1 MTWVW
6 WVVLA
11 LGGLVLIGL
20 TYLFW
25 RADKAR
31 RRMFEAWAARHGWRH
46 ADLDRDLAKRWRG
59 TPFGAGH
66 ARKATEVLA
75 GEYAGRPALSF
86 TYVWT
91 VGGGKSETTHTA
103 HVVVLFL
110 PAALPVLELTPEGFG
125 ARVAKAFG
133 GQDVQLESED
143 FNRAWRVEASDLRF
157 AHQVLHPR
165 LMHRLLEPDFARR
178 NVRIEGDAILGWTG
192 GRTVLDNM
200 FPLMSRLAVV
210 ADAIPDH
217 VWLDRGVSPPR
228 RQGDPPRS
236 APTWVAR
243 AP

>member
-1 MTWVW
+1 MTWLA
-6 WVVLA
+6 WVVFVLVD
-11 LGGLVLIGL
+11 LVVVGLMYV
-20 TYLFW
+20 FW
-25 RADKAR
+25 RAGKAR
-31 RRMFEAWAARHGWRH
+31 RRMFEAWAARHGWRY
-46 ADLDRDLAKRWRG
+46 ADLDRDLAKRWKG

-75 GEYAGRPALSF
+75 GQYAGRPALSF

-110 PAALPVLELTPEGFG
+110 PVSLPTLELTPEGFG
-125 ARVAKAFG
+125 TRVAKAFG
-133 GQDVQLESED
+133 GQDIQLESED
-143 FNRAWRVEASDLRF
+143 FNRAWRVESGDLRF

-192 GRTVLDNM
+192 GRTVLDNVL
-200 FPLMSRLAVV
+200 PLMSRLAVV

-217 VWLDRGVSPPR
+217 VWLDRGAVPPR
-228 RQGDPPRS
+228 RQDESPRP
-236 APTWVAR
+236 APRRGTP

>member
-1 MTWVW
+1 MTWLA
-6 WVVLA
+6 WVVFVLVD
-11 LGGLVLIGL
+11 LVVVGLMYV
-20 TYLFW
+20 FW
-25 RADKAR
+25 RAGKAR
-31 RRMFEAWAARHGWRH
+31 RRMFEAWAARHGLGY
-46 ADLDRDLAKRWRG
+46 ADLDRDLAKRWKG

-75 GEYAGRPALSF
+75 GQYAGRPALSF

-110 PAALPVLELTPEGFG
+110 PVALPTLELTPEGFG
-125 ARVAKAFG
+125 TRVAKAFG
-133 GQDVQLESED
+133 GQDIQLESED
-143 FNRAWRVEASDLRF
+143 FNRAWRIEASDLRF

-192 GRTVLDNM
+192 GRTVLDNVL
-200 FPLMSRLAVV
+200 PLMSRLAVV

-217 VWLDRGVSPPR
+217 VWLDRGAVPPR
-228 RQGDPPRS
+228 RQGESPRP
-236 APTWVAR
+236 APRRGTP